1 MGRQYQPGRG
11 GGLKPGFFA
20 VSCCALLLMSSASA
34 HDFKLGDLR
43 IDHPYATPTRPGMTT
58 GAVYFRGIRN
68 TGKVPDRLLSATTPV
83 AARVEIHRMQM
94 QADVMRMRAV
104 SSVDMPAGATVPM
117 KHGSADG
124 HHLMLLDLKAPLKDG
139 ERFPVTLTFERA
151 GTREVIAWVQT
162 PRASGAAP
170 KAVEHHH

>member
-1 MGRQYQPGRG
+1 MGRQC
-11 GGLKPGFFA
+11 KPCRVRRVKPRLLA
-20 VSCCALLLMSSASA
+20 VACGAVLLMSSVWA

-43 IDHPYATPTRPGMTT
+43 IDHPYATPTRPGLTN

-68 TGKVPDRLLSATTPV
+68 TGKAPDRLLSATTPV

-104 SSVDMPAGATVPM
+104 PSLEIPAGLTVPM
-117 KHGSADG
+117 KHGSTDG

-151 GTREVIAWVQT
+151 GTREVVAWVQT
-162 PRASGAAP
+162 PRASGAGPTA
-170 KAVEHHH
+170 AEHRH